1 MNKRIYMDHAATTPV
16 DPEVLEVM
24 IPLFTTEYGNPSSI
38 HHWGQRSEYILHSS
52 RETISKSL
60 NCETDEIIF
69 TSSGTESDNLAL
81 RGIALEAYHRN
92 KNNHMIISSIEHP
105 AIMNTA
111 HDLKTKYGFELTILP
126 VNQYGLVEPHD
137 LANAI
142 KENTILVSIMYANNE
157 IGVIQPIS
165 KLSEI
170 TKASNILFHTDAVQA
185 AGQLIL
191 DVKSL
196 GVDLMSISGHKFY
209 GPKGIGALY
218 IKRNIPFRSTQTGG
232 SQENGLRA
240 GTENVPLIAGMA
252 KALEISMSRY
262 KDDTIK
268 MTQLRNLL
276 IDTILQEIP
285 DCYITGH
292 KKQRLPNNASFVFDN
307 IDGNELIM
315 NLDIYDIAA
324 SSGSACKIGNPE
336 PSIVLQAIGLS
347 SNLSLGSLRLSIG
360 RNTNQDQV
368 NYVITM
374 LPKIISKM
382 RGTP

>member
-1 MNKRIYMDHAATTPV
+1 
-16 DPEVLEVM
+16 
-24 IPLFTTEYGNPSSI
+24 
-38 HHWGQRSEYILHSS
+38 
-52 RETISKSL
+52 
-60 NCETDEIIF
+60 
-69 TSSGTESDNLAL
+69 
-81 RGIALEAYHRN
+81 
-92 KNNHMIISSIEHP
+92 
-105 AIMNTA
+105 
-111 HDLKTKYGFELTILP
+111 
-126 VNQYGLVEPHD
+126 
-137 LANAI
+137 
-142 KENTILVSIMYANNE
+142 
-157 IGVIQPIS
+157 
-165 KLSEI
+165 
-170 TKASNILFHTDAVQA
+170 
-185 AGQLIL
+185 
-191 DVKSL
+191 
-196 GVDLMSISGHKFY
+196 
-209 GPKGIGALY
+209 
-218 IKRNIPFRSTQTGG
+218 
-232 SQENGLRA
+232 
-240 GTENVPLIAGMA
+240 MA
-252 KALEISMSRY
+252 KALEISMSRH

-268 MTQLRNLL
+268 MTQLRNSL

-382 RGTP
+382 RETP